1 DELTEQQAG
10 VALLVS
16 PFPRHLLGIPPVEYA
31 AVLGNDETDPP
42 GKTALLGL
50 DQMSEHLQDAPLIRA
65 GPEREHAT
73 RQSGVLATDRI
84 HGGREERHDLAGG
97 EWSGWCGHRRYLL
110 VGSGCSECTVPPNRR
125 LTSGDALRHA
135 RAGPRPAHAH
145 AQGVDQ
151 CLNPSGSSVSGT
163 WALPWRRTSPGPG
176 SRW

>member
-1 DELTEQQAG
+1 PSAGLHVGHHLLDVVPIVVHPLVQDIVHADGAHGGVLAALGKVGLAQALHELKAHLPKTDELTEQQAG
-10 VALLVS
+10 GALLVS
-16 PFPRHLLGIPPVEYA
+16 PLPPHLLGTPPVEYA

-97 EWSGWCGHRRYLL
+97 EWSGWCG
-110 VGSGCSECTVPPNRR
+110 
-125 LTSGDALRHA
+125 
-135 RAGPRPAHAH
+135 
-145 AQGVDQ
+145 
-151 CLNPSGSSVSGT
+151 
-163 WALPWRRTSPGPG
+163 
-176 SRW
+176 